1 MARNVVFFFSAFLL
15 ATFVAF
21 WPTYFTRINTMP
33 SWHVHAHGAI
43 MLSWLLLLIAQAWLI
58 RIRRGPV
65 HRILGKVS
73 FLLVP
78 LIVISSFAVEHA
90 SLVRAA
96 GKVDLEALF
105 FAFLIV
111 ALMFAFLFAF
121 ALAMVHRRDKALH
134 MRYMICTPLSM
145 FDPVFARIIDV
156 RFGIGYPVTQMFTFA
171 MIDAILLW
179 LCWLDRNTP
188 YRAFHK
194 MLAVF
199 VAVQIPALLV
209 YKTAWWAY
217 AVAWFA
223 GLPLS

>member
-1 MARNVVFFFSAFLL
+1 MIFA
-15 ATFVAF
+15 
-21 WPTYFTRINTMP
+21 
-33 SWHVHAHGAI
+33 
-43 MLSWLLLLIAQAWLI
+43 LLLQLI
-58 RIRRGPV
+58 
-65 HRILGKVS
+65 
-73 FLLVP
+73 LVY
-78 LIVISSFAVEHA
+78 S
-90 SLVRAA
+90 
-96 GKVDLEALF
+96 
-105 FAFLIV
+105 
-111 ALMFAFLFAF
+111 
-121 ALAMVHRRDKALH
+121 LAMVNRHTPALH

-156 RFGIGYPVTQMFTFA
+156 RFGIGYPVTQMITFA